1 MSPEQSTTSTSST
14 IESVKVPGAGE
25 IPDGCDTPNVPGT
38 KSSTVSSLSWFFSLE
53 NRFLAPMLITCILLG
68 GQLTFGMLES
78 WSRTF
83 LAIGASILMELML
96 GRLMVGK
103 YPYLASA
110 YISGISVGIL
120 IRSPFVWPYAMC
132 AALSIMS
139 KYVLRWRDRH
149 LWNPSNFGVSA
160 MLFLYPAA
168 VATLSIQW
176 GNSLWPMA
184 IIWCLGAV
192 IIMRLKRFHICLTY
206 VISFLALSYLRTMIT
221 GKPWASTVAPLTGP
235 MYQLFVFFM
244 ITDPKTTVRTKWGQ
258 CLVAFLV
265 AVVEMTLRLAEVIH
279 APYYA
284 LFLVGPAA
292 VAIEIALSKPCKSV
306 SEVETV
312 PARDICQP
320 TA

>member
-1 MSPEQSTTSTSST
+1 MNTP
-14 IESVKVPGAGE
+14 V
-25 IPDGCDTPNVPGT
+25 IPTKNNDTPPIET
-38 KSSTVSSLSWFFSLE
+38 SKRSPLAKFFSLD
-53 NRFLAPMLITCILLG
+53 NRFLAPIFITLILLV

-83 LAIGASILMELML
+83 LAIGVCVGCEVVL
-96 GRLMVGK
+96 GRLLVGK
-103 YPYLASA
+103 FPYLASA

-120 IRSPFVWPYAMC
+120 IRSPFFWPYALC

-168 VATLSIQW
+168 VASLSIQW
-176 GNSLWPMA
+176 GNSIWPMA
-184 IIWCLGAV
+184 IIWCLGSLIV
-192 IIMRLKRFHICLTY
+192 MRLKRFHICLTY
-206 VISFLALSYLRTMIT
+206 VTAFLLLAYVRCLLT
-221 GKPWASTVAPLTGP
+221 GKPYGASIAPLTGP

-244 ITDPKTTVRTKWGQ
+244 ITDPKTTVHGTWRQ
-258 CLVAFLV
+258 CLVAALI
-265 AVVEMTLRLAEVIH
+265 AVVEMVLRLAEVIH

-292 VAIEIALSKPCKSV
+292 NVLEMWLCQKQPSTPTVEQTTANPDV
-306 SEVETV
+306 SLEQANS
-312 PARDICQP
+312 PS
-320 TA
+320 

>member
-1 MSPEQSTTSTSST
+1 MNSST
-14 IESVKVPGAGE
+14 HRIANEEP
-25 IPDGCDTPNVPGT
+25 
-38 KSSTVSSLSWFFSLE
+38 SSNDKPQASFFAKFFSLD
-53 NRFLAPMLITCILLG
+53 NRFLAPIFITLILVV

-83 LAIGASILMELML
+83 LAIGVCIVCEVVL
-96 GRLMVGK
+96 GRLLLGK
-103 YPYLASA
+103 FPYLASA

-120 IRSPFVWPYAMC
+120 IRSPFVWPYALC

-168 VATLSIQW
+168 VASLSIQW
-176 GNSLWPMA
+176 GNSIWPMA
-184 IIWCLGAV
+184 IIWCLGSLIV
-192 IIMRLKRFHICLTY
+192 MRLKRFHICLTY
-206 VISFLALSYLRTMIT
+206 VVTFLVLAYVRCLIT
-221 GKPWASTVAPLTGP
+221 GKPYGASIAPLTGP

-244 ITDPKTTVRTKWGQ
+244 ITDPKTTVRSTWGQ
-258 CLVAFLV
+258 CLVAVFI
-265 AVVEMTLRLAEVIH
+265 AVVEMMLRLAEVIH

-292 VAIEIALSKPCKSV
+292 NVLEIWLTQNQTPDPIKD
-306 SEVETV
+306 EVNITPETTL
-312 PARDICQP
+312 AH
-320 TA
+320 AESS

>member
-1 MSPEQSTTSTSST
+1 MNSST
-14 IESVKVPGAGE
+14 HRIANEES
-25 IPDGCDTPNVPGT
+25 
-38 KSSTVSSLSWFFSLE
+38 SSNDKPQVSLFAKFFSLD
-53 NRFLAPMLITCILLG
+53 NRFLAPIFITLILVV

-83 LAIGASILMELML
+83 LAIGVCIVCEVVL
-96 GRLMVGK
+96 GRLLLGK
-103 YPYLASA
+103 FPYLASA

-120 IRSPFVWPYAMC
+120 IRSPFVWPYALC

-168 VATLSIQW
+168 VASLSIQW
-176 GNSLWPMA
+176 GNSIWPMA
-184 IIWCLGAV
+184 IIWCLGSLIV
-192 IIMRLKRFHICLTY
+192 MRLKRFHICLTY
-206 VISFLALSYLRTMIT
+206 VVTFLVLAYVRCLIT
-221 GKPWASTVAPLTGP
+221 GKPYGASIAPLTGP

-244 ITDPKTTVRTKWGQ
+244 ITDPKTTVRSTWGQ
-258 CLVAFLV
+258 CLVAVLI
-265 AVVEMTLRLAEVIH
+265 AAVEMMLRLAEVIH

-292 VAIEIALSKPCKSV
+292 NVLEIWLTQNQTPDPIKD
-306 SEVETV
+306 EVNITPETTL
-312 PARDICQP
+312 AH
-320 TA
+320 AESS